1 VIDVAVVLVV
11 DDSQSVRKSLMRL
24 LEAHGHAVLG
34 AGDGAA
40 AIQTALQEQPAV
52 IIMDLYMP
60 VLSGIEAARRIRE
73 HPQLRGIPIIGL
85 SASTT
90 DVDDD
95 TLTADGR
102 ELPFTT
108 LLTKPCAAPD
118 LLQAIAALLQ
128 VRESEQGRL

>member
-1 VIDVAVVLVV
+1 
-11 DDSQSVRKSLMRL
+11 MRL

-40 AIQTALQEQPAV
+40 AIQAALQEQPAV

-60 VLSGIEAARRIRE
+60 VLSGIEAARRMRE
-73 HPQLRGIPIIGL
+73 HPQLRGIPIIAL
-85 SASTT
+85 SAST
-90 DVDDD
+90 DLDGM
-95 TLTADGR
+95 LTADGR

-128 VRESEQGRL
+128 VRELP